1 LQNVLDTFAKSE
13 QNAVIGSNRAS
24 RYLLENT
31 MTTYYST
38 IQSTGSRASCGGLG
52 RISTHQISRKDIVRI
67 AFEVSQRSGWTAEE
81 HVGIKLIEAE
91 DGSLNYERELT
102 EEELFQASVERL
114 GDDGKI
120 YEVYDQSSD
129 VEMAEYRLRCEEFGL
144 EPIEA

>member
-1 LQNVLDTFAKSE
+1 
-13 QNAVIGSNRAS
+13 
-24 RYLLENT
+24 

-38 IQSTGSRASCGGLG
+38 IQSTGSRASYGGLG

-67 AFEVSQRSGWTAEE
+67 AFEVSQRSDWTAEE
-81 HVGIKLIEAE
+81 HVGIKLVEAE
-91 DGSLNYERELT
+91 DGSLNYQREIT

-129 VEMAEYRLRCEEFGL
+129 EEMAEYRLRCEEFGL

>member
-1 LQNVLDTFAKSE
+1 
-13 QNAVIGSNRAS
+13 
-24 RYLLENT
+24 

-52 RISTHQISRKDIVRI
+52 RISTHQFSCKDII
-67 AFEVSQRSGWTAEE
+67 KICYDINVSRDWTAEE

-91 DGSLNYERELT
+91 DGSLNYERAIT

-120 YEVYDQSSD
+120 FEVYDQSSAE
-129 VEMAEYRLRCEEFGL
+129 EMAEYRLRCEEFGL